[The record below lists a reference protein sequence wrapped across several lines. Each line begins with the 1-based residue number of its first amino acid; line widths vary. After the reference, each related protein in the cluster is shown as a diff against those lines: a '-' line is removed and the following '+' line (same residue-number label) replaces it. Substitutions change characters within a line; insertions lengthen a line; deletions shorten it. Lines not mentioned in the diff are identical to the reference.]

1 MHTTGISKT
10 VSAEAEVDDIGGLR
24 DKLIEEKGT
33 IYQFRQS
40 QRETAPN
47 LSQNN
52 NPNFGRAVER
62 ERSELRNA
70 SPKERKSQV

>member
-10 VSAEAEVDDIGGLR
+10 YQLRLNWMILVDSR
-24 DKLIEEKGT
+24 QLIEEEDT

-52 NPNFGRAVER
+52 NPNFGQAVER
-62 ERSELRNA
+62 ESSELWNA
-70 SPKERKSQV
+70 CTK